1 MSLTAGLIPGHWS
14 YMSFCPEKICASF
27 MGVDQI
33 WRVNNLARDE
43 NEVAKHMC
51 AKAEGKHLLN
61 KGELMLQI
69 M

>member
-1 MSLTAGLIPGHWS
+1 
-14 YMSFCPEKICASF
+14 

-33 WRVNNLARDE
+33 WRVNNWARDE

-51 AKAEGKHLLN
+51 AKVEGKHLLN
-61 KGELMLQI
+61 KGDPMLQI